1 MTKHSI
7 VSRFLTEADRALGN
21 RSILAKATL
30 PRDFVT
36 SSRYIVWCPE
46 AEFVLAVV
54 LNLQFSKKMRI
65 RSSFPIVLHTTC
77 LVRMGSSEYCP
88 LFLGILCLHKIFTP
102 LGILEK
108 VDAKFN
114 FKDMKSGA
122 DGEFWH

>member
-7 VSRFLTEADRALGN
+7 VSWFLTEADRALGN

-30 PRDFVT
+30 LRVFVT
-36 SSRYIVWCPE
+36 SSRYIVWCSE

-65 RSSFPIVLHTTC
+65 RSSFPTVLHTTC

-88 LFLGILCLHKIFTP
+88 VIPGYSVF
-102 LGILEK
+102 
-108 VDAKFN
+108 A
-114 FKDMKSGA
+114 
-122 DGEFWH
+122 